1 MSQQRIVLHSN
12 WNVIWLVHLD
22 SVRQL
27 QNVVSYYPTIYNRL
41 TKWWVWLVY
50 EYSLP
55 LFVVMCCVAVEY
67 EHRNR
72 IATSYIW
79 TTPLSGSSLWDY
91 TWMDNVRLQFN
102 IANHGIIH
110 GITERNGWCDD
121 YNKYIQCDVYNVFD
135 LLAAV
140 SVAVEYLFDDR
151 SCHVRKRQCV
161 SKWLQCLQQQW
172 LLPRLQQLGHT
183 DLRKRPKTNSHALI
197 RVLGLL

>member
-1 MSQQRIVLHSN
+1 MHSN
-12 WNVIWLVHLD
+12 WNAIWLVHLD

-50 EYSLP
+50 EYSSP
-55 LFVVMCCVAVEY
+55 LFVVMRCVAVEY

-121 YNKYIQCDVYNVFD
+121 YNKYIQCDVQRFWPFGCCVG
-135 LLAAV
+135 
-140 SVAVEYLFDDR
+140 R
-151 SCHVRKRQCV
+151 SWV
-161 SKWLQCLQQQW
+161 
-172 LLPRLQQLGHT
+172 
-183 DLRKRPKTNSHALI
+183 LI
-197 RVLGLL
+197 RRSFLPCQETAVRF